1 MNAPAT
7 LLEQHPGACYN
18 ARQSVPRPPGQHRL
32 PNEPVYLPRGTG
44 SVSYTHLDVYKR
56 QGPAFSFS
64 QHCPSFVAPPD
75 KLDQRDNHK
84 QQLAYRYDCL
94 CVHERSFRMLP
105 RTMTEHRPRFYHGQ
119 RRGTR
124 GGAGIGGMMRRNLRN
139 EPGNWSL
146 EFARR
151 FCFFAQRRSSCCKR
165 DLPAPF
171 RRAPA
176 ASGAV
181 AQAAS
186 LATEADAQHPV
197 SRAICLLY
205 TSRCV

>member
-1 MNAPAT
+1 MRDNRCPA
-7 LLEQHPGACYN
+7 HPG
-18 ARQSVPRPPGQHRL
+18 SIG
-32 PNEPVYLPRGTG
+32 YLMSRFTFHG
-44 SVSYTHLDVYKR
+44 
-56 QGPAFSFS
+56 GPAFSFS

-105 RTMTEHRPRFYHGQ
+105 RTMTEHCPRFYHGQ

-197 SRAICLLY
+197 SRAIVKQSPTRY
-205 TSRCV
+205 DSRIHACVV

>member
-1 MNAPAT
+1 MRDNRCPA
-7 LLEQHPGACYN
+7 HPG
-18 ARQSVPRPPGQHRL
+18 SIG
-32 PNEPVYLPRGTG
+32 YLMSRFTFHG
-44 SVSYTHLDVYKR
+44 
-56 QGPAFSFS
+56 GPAFSFS
-64 QHCPSFVAPPD
+64 QHRPLFVAPPD

-124 GGAGIGGMMRRNLRN
+124 VGEGIGGMMRRNLRN

-176 ASGAV
+176 ASGV
-181 AQAAS
+181 ASGPQARWPRR
-186 LATEADAQHPV
+186 TPTRREADGMAL
-197 SRAICLLY
+197 SIANN
-205 TSRCV
+205 